1 VSRMRVYVAGPM
13 TGIAQFNF
21 PAFDHAAKVLR
32 ALDYDVVSP
41 AELDSPE
48 TRALAI
54 ASPDGDPSHYA
65 QGDSWGDF
73 LARDVK
79 LIADEGIE
87 AIVTLPGWQKSRGA
101 RLETFVGRLCGLT
114 IYEYASLGALNPGV
128 TDPKKQAEMKKVSP
142 EDIDRAHAF
151 AGGAPLGVR
160 HATTVEATPTTI
172 TGEVR
177 VVNGSTGGEKGKKPE
192 SYSLIPWSQL
202 DEVARLYNAGAQKYS
217 RDNWRKGYDW
227 SLSFDS
233 LIRHAR
239 SWWEGE
245 ETDPET
251 GCSHLA
257 SVVFHAFG
265 LMYFK
270 EHHPQLDDRPGA

>member
-1 VSRMRVYVAGPM
+1 VRMRVYIAGPM
-13 TGIAQFNF
+13 TNLPQFNF

-48 TRALAI
+48 TRALAM

-65 QGDSWGDF
+65 QGDTWGDF

-87 AIVTLPGWQKSRGA
+87 AIVTLPGWEKSRGA
-101 RLETFVGRLCGLT
+101 RLETFVGRLCGLD
-114 IYEYASLGALNPGV
+114 IYEYATLGALDPAV
-128 TDPKKQAEMKKVSP
+128 TDPKKQASMTPVSP
-142 EDIDRAHAF
+142 DAINEAHAHLQPVDF
-151 AGGAPLGVR
+151 AM
-160 HATTVEATPTTI
+160 TTALHMSTD
-172 TGEVR
+172 EVR

-251 GCSHLA
+251 GCSLLA